1 MGRSVISSVFLHVVI
16 VAFAYFGVPILH
28 KPPVVSDVPIIVE
41 LVVAENTN
49 QPPPAPEPE
58 ESKPEEKPPPPP
70 PPPPPPEPPPPE
82 PAPEPVTEPEV
93 AALPPAPP
101 APKAKAKPKP
111 QAKAE
116 PPPPRLLEGVKPRPK
131 PKPKPPDPFAS
142 VLKTVAELKREAPPP
157 KREEEKIKEE
167 AKADPFDQQIAQA
180 LAARPRSFDAARPL
194 TISEIDLV
202 RRQIA
207 ECWNLPAG
215 AKDAEDLIIEISLSM
230 NPDGTVRDARIR
242 DQGRIDRDP
251 FFRAAAE
258 SAYRAVL
265 NPKCSPLKLPLD
277 KYEHWKT
284 MVLTFNPR
292 EMFGA

>member
-1 MGRSVISSVFLHVVI
+1 MGRSIALSVFLHVAI
-16 VAFAYFGVPILH
+16 IAFAYFGVPILH
-28 KPPVVSDVPIIVE
+28 KPLVVSDVPIIVE
-41 LVVAENTN
+41 LAVVAAKTN
-49 QPPPAPEPE
+49 QPPPAPEPKE
-58 ESKPEEKPPPPP
+58 PEPEEKPPPAPPPP
-70 PPPPPPEPPPPE
+70 PPPPPPEPE
-82 PAPEPVTEPEV
+82 PEPVTEPEV
-93 AALPPAPP
+93 AALPPTPP
-101 APKAKAKPKP
+101 EPKPKAKPKP
-111 QAKAE
+111 QPKAE
-116 PPPPRLLEGVKPRPK
+116 PPPPRLLEGVKPKR
-131 PKPKPPDPFAS
+131 KPKPPDPFAS
-142 VLKTVAELKREAPPP
+142 LLKTVAELKRETPSP
-157 KREEEKIKEE
+157 KPEEEKKKEE
-167 AKADPFDQQIAQA
+167 AKPVPFDQQIAQA
-180 LAARPRSFDAARPL
+180 LTARPRSFDATRPL

-215 AKDAEDLIIEISLSM
+215 AKDAEDLVIEIALSM

-242 DQGRIDRDP
+242 DQGRINRDP

-277 KYEHWKT
+277 KYEHWKS

>member
-1 MGRSVISSVFLHVVI
+1 M
-16 VAFAYFGVPILH
+16 
-28 KPPVVSDVPIIVE
+28 
-41 LVVAENTN
+41 
-49 QPPPAPEPE
+49 
-58 ESKPEEKPPPPP
+58 
-70 PPPPPPEPPPPE
+70 
-82 PAPEPVTEPEV
+82 TEPEV

-157 KREEEKIKEE
+157 KREEEKRKEE

-202 RRQIA
+202 RHQIA

-242 DQGRIDRDP
+242 DQGRLDRDP

>member
-1 MGRSVISSVFLHVVI
+1 MGRSVGLSVFLHVAI

-28 KPPVVSDVPIIVE
+28 KPPVVSDAPVIVE
-41 LVVAENTN
+41 LVVVAENTN

-58 ESKPEEKPPPPP
+58 EPKPEEK
-70 PPPPPPEPPPPE
+70 
-82 PAPEPVTEPEV
+82 
-93 AALPPAPP
+93 
-101 APKAKAKPKP
+101 
-111 QAKAE
+111 
-116 PPPPRLLEGVKPRPK
+116 PPPPRLLEGVTPK
-131 PKPKPPDPFAS
+131 PKPKPKPKPQDPFAS
-142 VLKTVAELKREAPPP
+142 VLKTVAELKREAPSP
-157 KREEEKIKEE
+157 KREEEKKKEE
-167 AKADPFDQQIAQA
+167 AKPVPFDEQIARA
-180 LAARPRSFDAARPL
+180 LVARPRSFDATRPL

-215 AKDAEDLIIEISLSM
+215 AKDAKDLIIEISLSM

-242 DQGRIDRDP
+242 DRGRIDRDP
-251 FFRAAAE
+251 FLRAAAE

-277 KYEHWKT
+277 KYEYWKS
-284 MVLTFNPR
+284 MVLTFNPK

>member
-157 KREEEKIKEE
+157 KREEEKRKEE

>member
-1 MGRSVISSVFLHVVI
+1 MGRSVGLSVFLHVAI

-28 KPPVVSDVPIIVE
+28 KPPVVSDAPVIVE
-41 LVVAENTN
+41 LVVVAENTN

-58 ESKPEEKPPPPP
+58 EPKPEEKPPPPP
-70 PPPPPPEPPPPE
+70 LPPSPPKHE
-82 PAPEPVTEPEV
+82 PEPVTEPEV
-93 AALPPAPP
+93 AALPPAPSE
-101 APKAKAKPKP
+101 PKAKAKPKP
-111 QAKAE
+111 QPKAE
-116 PPPPRLLEGVKPRPK
+116 PPPPRLLEGVTPK
-131 PKPKPPDPFAS
+131 PKPKPKPKPQDPFAS
-142 VLKTVAELKREAPPP
+142 VLKTVAELKREAPSP
-157 KREEEKIKEE
+157 KREEEKKKEE
-167 AKADPFDQQIAQA
+167 AKPVPFDEQIARA
-180 LAARPRSFDAARPL
+180 LVARPRSFDATRPL

-215 AKDAEDLIIEISLSM
+215 AKDAKDLIIEISLSM

-242 DQGRIDRDP
+242 DRGRIDRDP
-251 FFRAAAE
+251 FLRAAAE

-277 KYEHWKT
+277 KYEYWKS
-284 MVLTFNPR
+284 MVLTFNPK